1 MEDKITEL
9 LSAAKL
15 LLGIK
20 DDESDE
26 LLTFLINDTIDAVMS
41 YCHIDVMPRQLEGFI
56 PSMAAARCRE
66 NAAGGVVSL
75 TEGERRVEYGS
86 ASGGDFMS
94 AYKERLKPFM
104 SHAAFVPSDL
114 EGRKNA

>member
-1 MEDKITEL
+1 MEDKNTEL
-9 LSAAKL
+9 LGAAKL

-20 DDESDE
+20 NDESDE
-26 LLTFLINDTIDAVMS
+26 LLTFLIKDTVDAVMS

-56 PSMAAARCRE
+56 PSMAAARYRE
-66 NAAGGVVSL
+66 NAAGGIVSL
-75 TEGERRVEYGS
+75 TEGERRVEYG
-86 ASGGDFMS
+86 AAGAGFMS
-94 AYKERLKPFM
+94 EYRERLKPFI

>member
-1 MEDKITEL
+1 MEDKITEYL
-9 LSAAKL
+9 GAAKL

-20 DDESDE
+20 DDGSDE
-26 LLTFLINDTIDAVMS
+26 LLTFLINDTVGAVMS

-56 PSMAAARCRE
+56 PSMAAARYRE

-75 TEGERRVEYGS
+75 TEGERRVEYGG
-86 ASGGDFMS
+86 ADGDFMS
-94 AYKERLKPFM
+94 SYRERLKPFM
-104 SHAAFVPSDL
+104 SRAAFVPSDL

>member
-1 MEDKITEL
+1 MEDKITEYL
-9 LSAAKL
+9 GAAKL

-26 LLTFLINDTIDAVMS
+26 LLTLLINDTVDAVMS

-56 PSMAAARCRE
+56 PSMAAARYRE
-66 NAAGGVVSL
+66 NAAGGIVSL

-86 ASGGDFMS
+86 GADGDFMS
-94 AYKERLKPFM
+94 SYKERLKPFM
-104 SHAAFVPSDL
+104 SRAAFVPSDL